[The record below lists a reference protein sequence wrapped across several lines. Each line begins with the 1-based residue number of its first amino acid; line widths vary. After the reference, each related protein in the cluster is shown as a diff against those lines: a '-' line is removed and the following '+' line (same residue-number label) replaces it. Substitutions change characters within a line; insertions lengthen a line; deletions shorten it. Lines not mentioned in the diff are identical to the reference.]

1 MCAMH
6 SVVCIENVF
15 LLISFQFH
23 LRYLDKKYKKI
34 IGFIESDRV
43 SKKKNEE
50 KIQNIFCILLRY
62 SILYICTKE
71 QFESLRLQK

>member
-1 MCAMH
+1 MH
-6 SVVCIENVF
+6 SVVCIEIVF

-43 SKKKNEE
+43 SKKNEK
-50 KIQNIFCILLRY
+50 KIQNIFLILLRY

>member
-23 LRYLDKKYKKI
+23 LRYLDRKYKKI

-43 SKKKNEE
+43 SKKMKKRY
-50 KIQNIFCILLRY
+50 KIFF
-62 SILYICTKE
+62 
-71 QFESLRLQK
+71 QFFYATASVQRNNLKV